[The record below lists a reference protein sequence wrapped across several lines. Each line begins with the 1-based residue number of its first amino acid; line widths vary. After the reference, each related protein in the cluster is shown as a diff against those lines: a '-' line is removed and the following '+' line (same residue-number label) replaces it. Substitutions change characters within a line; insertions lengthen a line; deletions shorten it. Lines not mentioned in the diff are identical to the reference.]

1 MDEVHLKEI
10 QNSYAPI
17 QGEITLQFVSLGLTF
32 SSSKFVVSHSVDYAT
47 YGSNVSL
54 HKFIHPMDQILID
67 KA

>member
-32 SSSKFVVSHSVDYAT
+32 SLSEYEVSHSFDYAL
-47 YGSNVSL
+47 YGSNVS
-54 HKFIHPMDQILID
+54 
-67 KA
+67 

>member
-32 SSSKFVVSHSVDYAT
+32 SSSELVASLGVDYAL
-47 YGSNVSL
+47 YGSNVS
-54 HKFIHPMDQILID
+54 
-67 KA
+67 